1 MPALEKEIILQI
13 LEQYPRFKSFVE
25 TGTYMGDTIFSLEDA
40 FEELYT
46 IEIKEE
52 FYNNLTAKY
61 KGSKINFILGDSST
75 EIKNVLPRLK
85 YDTIFFLD
93 GHWSAGNTG
102 KGGKDYPLYEE
113 IQSIMSFN
121 KSAIIIIDDVRL
133 FGKGPP
139 KGNEVCNWEDISVE
153 KIFEITKKRLKEY
166 CFLPSVLSERD
177 RLVLHINKI

>member
-13 LEQYPRFKSFVE
+13 TEQYPSFKSFVE

-102 KGGKDYPLYEE
+102 KGWKDCPLYEE
-113 IQSIMSFN
+113 IQSIMSFD

-133 FGKGPP
+133 FGKGPS

-166 CFLPSVLSERD
+166 CFLPSILAPND
-177 RLVLHINKI
+177 RLLISLN